1 MSESRKRELTQ
12 LGLFGLVPFIICFI
26 GVWLSPWIVS
36 YQAADGLR
44 ALALFYGAIIVS
56 YLAGFSGGGILAKS
70 PGTSEP
76 LLPGMIAALAAWL
89 ALLPA
94 DAFGVALRDYMRFF
108 LVIAALAYLLLRDL
122 RAVAEGLLPAWFGA
136 LRIRLTFWAVI
147 SLMMIMARALV

>member
-12 LGLFGLVPFIICFI
+12 LGLWGLAPFIVSFV

-36 YQAADGLR
+36 YQFADGLR

-56 YLAGFSGGGILAKS
+56 YLAGFGGGGILAKS
-70 PGTSEP
+70 PGTAEP

-94 DAFGVALRDYMRFF
+94 DAFGINLRDYLRYF
-108 LVIAALAYLLLRDL
+108 LVIGALAFLLLRDL
-122 RAVAEGLLPAWFGA
+122 RAVADGLLPAWFGE

-147 SLMMIMARALV
+147 SLMMIMARALI